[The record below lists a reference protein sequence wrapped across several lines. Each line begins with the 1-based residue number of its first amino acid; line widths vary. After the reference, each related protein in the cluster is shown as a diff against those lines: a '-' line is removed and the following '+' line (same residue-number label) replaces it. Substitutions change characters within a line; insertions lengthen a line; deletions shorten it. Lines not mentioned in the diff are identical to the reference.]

1 MKEEMKE
8 FLKEMISAAGLSG
21 HEGEVR
27 SIVEKKWVGLVDEVQ
42 ISRLGSVE
50 GLKKG
55 SGNTPRKSVLLAGHI
70 DAIGLIVTGIEGEFL
85 RITDVGGVDP
95 RVMPGQEVFVHGR
108 EVLKGV
114 VIQPPDR
121 LLETHRAGTPFGLTE
136 LYVDTGLTAEAVK
149 EKIRPGDLVSF
160 GQRPLELGEGVMS
173 GHTMDDRAAVTAIT
187 ICLEILRKRVH
198 QWDVWA
204 VATVQEEVGL
214 KGAFTSGYGLNPT
227 LGIAIDVTHA
237 KGPGTGE
244 KSIADMGKGV
254 VLGMG
259 PNVHPWMYRKMK
271 ELAEELEITHQDEMM
286 PTHSGTDGYALQVV
300 RGGRPSMVLSI
311 PLRYMHTPVETLSL
325 KDVERVGRLLAEFI
339 TWLGDEEVA
348 GIRWED

>member
-1 MKEEMKE
+1 MKEDMKA
-8 FLKEMISAAGLSG
+8 FLKEMISSAGLSG
-21 HEGEVR
+21 HEGVVR
-27 SIVEKKWVGLVDEVQ
+27 GMVERKWAGLVDEVQ

-55 SGNTPRKSVLLAGHI
+55 SGAEPRKSVLLAGHI
-70 DAIGLIVTGIEGEFL
+70 DAIGLMVTGIEGEFL
-85 RITDVGGVDP
+85 RITDVGGVDA
-95 RVMPGQEVFVHGR
+95 RVMPGQEVVVHGR
-108 EVLKGV
+108 EELRGV
-114 VIQPPDR
+114 VVQPPDR
-121 LLETHRAGTPFGLTE
+121 LVEGHRAGAPFGLDK
-136 LYVDTGLTAEAVK
+136 LYVDVGLEAEGVK
-149 EKIRPGDLVSF
+149 EKVRAGDLVSF
-160 GQRPLELGEGVMS
+160 GQKPLELGEGVMS
-173 GHTMDDRAAVTAIT
+173 GHTMDDRAAVAAIT
-187 ICLEILRKRVH
+187 ICLEILQKRVH

-204 VATVQEEVGL
+204 VATVQEEVSYG
-214 KGAFTSGYGLNPT
+214 GAYTSGYGLQPT

-244 KSIADMGKGV
+244 KSIAEMGKGV

-271 ELAEELEITHQDEMM
+271 ELAEELELTHQDEMM
-286 PTHSGTDGYALQVV
+286 PTHSGTDGFALQVA

-339 TWLGDEEVA
+339 TWVGDEEAA